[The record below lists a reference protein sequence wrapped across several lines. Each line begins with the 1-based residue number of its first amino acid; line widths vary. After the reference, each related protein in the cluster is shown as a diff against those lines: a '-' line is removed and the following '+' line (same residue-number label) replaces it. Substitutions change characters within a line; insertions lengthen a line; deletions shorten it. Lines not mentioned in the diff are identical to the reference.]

1 MRGAAEMKVLGIAG
15 SPRRGGNMETA
26 PMKALVDRAD
36 CSQVE
41 MVRARRISDVG
52 DVRKRPELL
61 ARAFRTGRR
70 KGNGRS
76 STAVSPGVER
86 GALGAGI
93 CGPRG

>member
-1 MRGAAEMKVLGIAG
+1 VKVIGIVG
-15 SPRRGGNMETA
+15 SPRRGGNTETA
-26 PMKALVDRAD
+26 PMKALVDRVD

-61 ARAFRTGRR
+61 ARTFRAGRR

-76 STAVSPGVER
+76 STAVSPGV
-86 GALGAGI
+86 
-93 CGPRG
+93 

>member
-41 MVRARRISDVG
+41 MVRARRISNVG
-52 DVRKRPELL
+52 AVRKETGDPRMGVSGGEKKGGMADHLRPFLPE
-61 ARAFRTGRR
+61 
-70 KGNGRS
+70 
-76 STAVSPGVER
+76 
-86 GALGAGI
+86 
-93 CGPRG
+93 